1 MGTLFFYLR
10 PTLSYIYFYLQ
21 DDLQDGVGTHCP
33 TRNSTKRGD
42 LFPFGILGR
51 MLFATWVEVTTW
63 TALKTQCEL
72 GGVEVS
78 TAHSFPVDSYPGS
91 ILVSAGKTCVIQ
103 GNGKTLDA
111 GGSGHILT
119 VSGAGSSLQMHNL
132 SLINGLS
139 GSSVSSSKLFS
150 DLSLVKIS
158 LEIPAGHMEL
168 LGRSYLC

>member
-1 MGTLFFYLR
+1 
-10 PTLSYIYFYLQ
+10 
-21 DDLQDGVGTHCP
+21 
-33 TRNSTKRGD
+33 
-42 LFPFGILGR
+42 

-91 ILVSAGKTCVIQ
+91 ILISAGKTCVIQ

-158 LEIPAGHMEL
+158 LEIPAGHMEYFSMRRIFRNTPITVE
-168 LGRSYLC
+168 LGAGGES